1 MKTKARQSEATF
13 IAEALRAEAD
23 AIRRISERL
32 VADTW
37 RQAVDLLAQC
47 TGHVIV
53 SGMGKSGLVGQK
65 ISATFS
71 SLGQPS
77 SVLHPAEAVHGDL
90 GRVRRGDVVM
100 LLSYS
105 GQTTEVVSLAAILKA
120 DGVPRLGVSC

>member
-23 AIRRISERL
+23 AIRRSSERL